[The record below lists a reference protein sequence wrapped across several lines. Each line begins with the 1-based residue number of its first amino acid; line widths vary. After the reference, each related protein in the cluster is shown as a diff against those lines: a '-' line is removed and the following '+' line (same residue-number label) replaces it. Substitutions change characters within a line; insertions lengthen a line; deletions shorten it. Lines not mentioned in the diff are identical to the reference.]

1 MRAALYRHK
10 GPAREV
16 LCIEELPTPV
26 PAHGEVRVRLA
37 FSGVNPSDV
46 KARAGLASK
55 VMDFDVV
62 VPHSDGAGVVD
73 ALGAG
78 VAPEWLGRR
87 VWVFNGQWGRAL
99 GTAAQ
104 HIVLPLRQVVAL
116 PDAVSF
122 EQGAAIGI
130 PLMTAFHAVAACGSL
145 LGQTVLV
152 PGAAG
157 AVGQYVVQL
166 AKRAGARVIA
176 SVSSEAKAALARQR
190 GADEVL
196 NYRVDNIGQRVRELT
211 GGHGVPFII
220 EVDAAANAAHYG
232 ELLAFGGK
240 VVVYGSGQP
249 NIGVPFRP
257 MIVNFATLYFFIVYR
272 LTDELL
278 RQTVHGVSGLLQ
290 AQALQHSAQKLFT
303 LDEIAAAHEQ
313 VEQGADAKVLIRL

>member
-16 LCIEELPTPV
+16 LCIEELSTPTPTD
-26 PAHGEVRVRLA
+26 GEVRVRLA

-55 VMDFDVV
+55 LMDFDVV

-122 EQGAAIGI
+122 EHGAAIGI
-130 PLMTAFHAVAACGSL
+130 PLMTAFHAVASCGSL

-176 SVSSEAKAALARQR
+176 SVSSPAKAALALRL

-196 NYRVDNIGQRVRELT
+196 NYRVEPIGQRVRELT
-211 GGHGVPFII
+211 GGHGVPFVI

-240 VVVYGSGQP
+240 VVVYGSGQA

-278 RQTVHGVSGLLQ
+278 QQTVQGVSGLLH
-290 AQALQHSAQKLFT
+290 AQALQHSTQKVFT